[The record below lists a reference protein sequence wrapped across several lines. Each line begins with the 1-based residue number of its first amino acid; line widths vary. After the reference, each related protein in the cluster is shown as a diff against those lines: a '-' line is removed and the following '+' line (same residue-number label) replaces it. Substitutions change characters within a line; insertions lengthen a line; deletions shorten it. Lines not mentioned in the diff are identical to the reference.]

1 MDIADINE
9 ALRAKIEKVKL
20 LILDCDGVLTDGS
33 IIYSEHG
40 GETKAFN
47 VRDGHGIKLLKRVGI
62 ECAIITARSSEVLK
76 RRAEELGI
84 VHLYQKE
91 LDKAAAYNKILKECK
106 LEPDETLYM
115 GDDIIDIPVFTR
127 VGVGVAV
134 ADAVEEVIELA
145 DYVTV
150 KCGGRGAVRE
160 VAEIIMK
167 IQGHWDSVMAKYLD

>member
-1 MDIADINE
+1 MGEVELGQD
-9 ALRAKIEKVKL
+9 LRAKIKKIKL
-20 LILDCDGVLTDGS
+20 VILDCDGVMTDGS

-47 VRDGHGIKLLKRVGI
+47 VRDGHGIKLLKSVGI

-76 RRAEELGI
+76 RRASELGI
-84 VHLYQKE
+84 EHLYQKE
-91 LDKAAAYNKILKECK
+91 LDKAAAYNKLLLNCK
-106 LEPDETLYM
+106 CEPDETLYM

-127 VGVGVAV
+127 VGVAVAV
-134 ADAVEEVIELA
+134 ADAVDELLARA
-145 DYVTV
+145 DYVTE

-167 IQGHWDSVMAKYLD
+167 VQGKWPSVMARYLD

>member
-1 MDIADINE
+1 MDISDGVK
-9 ALRAKIEKVKL
+9 AKIEKVKL

-47 VRDGHGIKLLKRVGI
+47 VRDGHGIKLLKSVGI

-84 VHLYQKE
+84 VHLYQGE
-91 LDKAAAYNKILKECK
+91 LDKAAAYNRLLKECK
-106 LEPDETLYM
+106 LEPDETLYV

-134 ADAVEEVIELA
+134 ADAVAELIEHA
-145 DYVTV
+145 DCVTSA
-150 KCGGRGAVRE
+150 CGGRGAVRE
-160 VAEIIMK
+160 VAEIVMK
-167 IQGHWDSVMAKYLD
+167 IQGHWDSVMAKYVD